1 MITLD
6 THVIIWDALKP
17 EKISPKAREV
27 INLANDSGEIII
39 VDISLWEIAMLM
51 KKKRLKVDV
60 HYNDFIKL
68 IREAN
73 SYVVQSITAEIAERS
88 VSIFS
93 QIAVDPV
100 ESIICAVSQILN
112 APLVTADTNLG
123 NSDSIKTIW

>member
-17 EKISPKAREV
+17 EKISPKAREG

>member
-27 INLANDSGEIII
+27 INLANDSCEIII

-100 ESIICAVSQILN
+100 ESII
-112 APLVTADTNLG
+112 
-123 NSDSIKTIW
+123 